1 MSFHINSYDHIIE
14 RHEQLMAEAE
24 VERQL
29 TESRSDRPSPLV
41 RLRVALGKALISA
54 GESLARSARAPG
66 RA

>member
-1 MSFHINSYDHIIE
+1 MSFHINSYEHTIA

-29 TESRSDRPSPLV
+29 AEGRSDRPSPLA
-41 RLRVALGKALISA
+41 RLRVAIGKILISA
-54 GESLARSARAPG
+54 GETLASSTQAPG